1 MTTMDARPSTLG
13 TSELPSPRGPLSESV
28 LEYVT
33 GRSARLWA
41 QRGDA
46 QLDDADAQLALW
58 LLNCLEV
65 AVDWPVDVD
74 RTRALALR
82 LLHGNLERSF
92 EDELLRA
99 VPAVAADLD
108 LLDHLDGLLR
118 SPAVDTA
125 ATATELGAAAV
136 RDAFVAKAPY
146 LGFEA
151 DPHTL
156 ALARLEA
163 PLKPV
168 VAEIQSGEYGVGHA
182 QTHAQIFR
190 RCLTALGI
198 SYIDAVDAAPTAS
211 FAFANLA
218 WLFGREVRWRGAS
231 IGQLCLLELDSVE
244 PCRAQA
250 AAWDTAGLPAD
261 ARRWYDVH
269 VLADAEHEQ
278 IVRRRLVPL
287 VQEATPW
294 LVADAAF
301 GADATWMLQQRVAT
315 ELVARWR
322 VR

>member
-1 MTTMDARPSTLG
+1 MTTIDARSDTLG
-13 TSELPSPRGPLSESV
+13 TSELPSARGPLSESV

-46 QLDDADAQLALW
+46 HLDDPDAQLALW

-65 AVDWPVDVD
+65 AADWPVDVD
-74 RTRALALR
+74 RARTLPLR
-82 LLHGNLERSF
+82 LLHANLERSF
-92 EDELLRA
+92 EGEVLRA
-99 VPAVAADLD
+99 VPTLGAEVD
-108 LLDHLDGLLR
+108 LLDHLDALLR
-118 SPAVDTA
+118 GPAVDTC
-125 ATATELGAAAV
+125 ATAADHGPGAV
-136 RDAFVAKAPY
+136 RDAFTAKAPY

-182 QTHAQIFR
+182 QTHAQIYR
-190 RCLTALGI
+190 RCLTALGV
-198 SYIDAVDAAPTAS
+198 SYGEAVETAPTAS

-218 WLFGREVRWRGAS
+218 WLFGREVRWRGAAV
-231 IGQLCLLELDSVE
+231 GQLCVLELDSVE
-244 PCRAQA
+244 PCRALA
-250 AAWDTAGLPAD
+250 AAWDDAGLPAE

-278 IVRRRLVPL
+278 IVRQRLIPL
-287 VQEATPW
+287 VQDATPW

-301 GADATWMLQQRVAT
+301 GADATWTFQQRVAA

-322 VR
+322 AG